1 MFSDF
6 HPSSLLRAVVAS
18 RVGRQAYRYHAR
30 ATDYARPAATARRMC
45 RGSTP
50 PQNPSFRGLVR
61 SLLCA
66 MLLPQWMRGAVASM
80 ADSMLALFAL
90 SLGAPA
96 AAVGAIVGA
105 QFIGVTC
112 SVLFVAVAVERAGQR
127 ASIIA
132 GLVINAAAGVASAA
146 TPSWSLLLA
155 SRLAMGVGNS
165 AWMVARRTFIAS
177 AVPLRMRGRWNSLE
191 GTVGKVFEV
200 VTPAIAG
207 AIATYAGY
215 RVIFWVAA
223 AGTALAAALVLVV
236 FPRGGAGGAAG
247 VAPAAGGS
255 WPRRG

>member
-1 MFSDF
+1 MYSDF
-6 HPSSLLRAVVAS
+6 HPSCALLWRAES
-18 RVGRQAYRYHAR
+18 DGRLIAPRSGDS
-30 ATDYARPAATARRMC
+30 DYARPAATARRMC

-66 MLLPQWMRGAVASM
+66 MLLPQWMRGAVSSM

-96 AAVGAIVGA
+96 SAVGAIVGA

-146 TPSWSLLLA
+146 TPTWSLLLW
-155 SRLAMGVGNS
+155 R
-165 AWMVARRTFIAS
+165 F
-177 AVPLRMRGRWNSLE
+177 
-191 GTVGKVFEV
+191 
-200 VTPAIAG
+200 AI
-207 AIATYAGY
+207 
-215 RVIFWVAA
+215 
-223 AGTALAAALVLVV
+223 
-236 FPRGGAGGAAG
+236 
-247 VAPAAGGS
+247 
-255 WPRRG
+255 